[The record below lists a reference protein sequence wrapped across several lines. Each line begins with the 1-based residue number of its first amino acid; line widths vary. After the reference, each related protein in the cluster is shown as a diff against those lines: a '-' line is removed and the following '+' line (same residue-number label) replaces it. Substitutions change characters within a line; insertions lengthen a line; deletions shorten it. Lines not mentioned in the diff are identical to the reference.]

1 MRQTA
6 AFKAGG
12 FLVLEILIAGL
23 ILTSGIAATM
33 YLFRMGF
40 EHLERAK
47 VSNTLSAKLVQATGL
62 IQSLDLEQKKGT
74 EDMGDGVSL
83 QWEAGLLNSVRPI
96 SADGKG
102 LSTSLYELF
111 LYQVKFNLSF
121 QGVSRDSSI
130 HVFKYKAR
138 ATTNETSSGVSP

>member
-1 MRQTA
+1 MKRRDSKTR
-6 AFKAGG
+6 G

-47 VSNTLSAKLVQATGL
+47 VSNTLSQKLVQATGL
-62 IQSLDLEQKKGT
+62 IHTLDLDRKTGA

-83 QWEAGLLNSVRPI
+83 QWKAGLLSVVQPI
-96 SADGKG
+96 AADTKG
-102 LSTSLYELF
+102 LTASLYELS
-111 LYQVKFNLSF
+111 LYQVNFILTF
-121 QGVSRDSSI
+121 QGVSRDYSI
-130 HVFKYKAR
+130 HVFRYRAR
-138 ATTNETSSGVSP
+138 AATGETPAKSPS

>member
-1 MRQTA
+1 MTRRA
-6 AFKAGG
+6 SKARG

-47 VSNTLSAKLVQATGL
+47 VSNTLSQKLVQATGL
-62 IQSLDLEQKKGT
+62 IHTLDLDRKTGA

-83 QWEAGLLNSVRPI
+83 QWKAGLLSTVQPI
-96 SADGKG
+96 AADTKG
-102 LSTSLYELF
+102 LTASLYDLSGGEQRLF
-111 LYQVKFNLSF
+111 DSCLPLPD
-121 QGVSRDSSI
+121 QGSDR
-130 HVFKYKAR
+130 
-138 ATTNETSSGVSP
+138 

>member
-1 MRQTA
+1 MTRRA
-6 AFKAGG
+6 SKARG

-47 VSNTLSAKLVQATGL
+47 VSNTLSQKLVQATGL
-62 IQSLDLEQKKGT
+62 IHTLDLDRKTGA

-83 QWEAGLLNSVRPI
+83 QWKAGLLSTVQPI
-96 SADGKG
+96 AADTKG
-102 LSTSLYELF
+102 LTASLYELS
-111 LYQVKFNLSF
+111 LYQVNFILTF
-121 QGVSRDSSI
+121 QGVSRDYSI
-130 HVFKYKAR
+130 HVFRYRTR
-138 ATTNETSSGVSP
+138 AATGETPAKSPS

>member
-1 MRQTA
+1 MKRRA
-6 AFKAGG
+6 SKARG

-47 VSNTLSAKLVQATGL
+47 VSNTLSQKLVQATGL
-62 IQSLDLEQKKGT
+62 IHTLDLDRKTGS

-83 QWEAGLLNSVRPI
+83 QWKAGLLSVVQPI
-96 SADGKG
+96 AADTKG
-102 LSTSLYELF
+102 LTASLYELS
-111 LYQVKFNLSF
+111 LYQVNFSLTF
-121 QGVSRDSSI
+121 QGVSRDYSI
-130 HVFKYKAR
+130 HVFRYRAR
-138 ATTNETSSGVSP
+138 GATGETPAKSPS